1 MKKKKIKKLPKNNG
15 KPFKKTKK
23 ADLTISLKDLENTL
37 GNCLIIAG
45 DEVIYSPKAD
55 NFSNRLKEL
64 REKENCEVIDLDYT
78 DVISKRLEP

>member
-1 MKKKKIKKLPKNNG
+1 MKKKKIQKLPKSNG

-45 DEVIYSPKAD
+45 DEVIYSPTEGGGT
-55 NFSNRLKEL
+55 N
-64 REKENCEVIDLDYT
+64 
-78 DVISKRLEP
+78 P